1 MKINKRVRKET
12 RMIRK
17 RGEEKGRKEQKIE
30 MDDENKEN
38 VGRRC

>member
-1 MKINKRVRKET
+1 
-12 RMIRK
+12 MIRK